1 MSSGSG
7 SGCTD
12 LAAEHPGRAARRRAG
27 PAESLVPAGHDERD
41 RVVAEMDT
49 DAKWDGPAFAT
60 IADLPVLLRESHA
73 DLQSG
78 NEKCRTVTR

>member
-1 MSSGSG
+1 MSRPVIF
-7 SGCTD
+7 D
-12 LAAEHPGRAARRRAG
+12 LFNTLIHGAD
-27 PAESLVPAGHDERD
+27 DERD